1 LYHID
6 SLRACPLHNNRLLRV
21 RAQSSRG
28 ISLGA
33 KALDGIGNRGL
44 ICRHGLANR
53 CIVVDIVRHHLQDV
67 RKMHQSN
74 ESRIKSLLLR
84 GIAERI
90 AGKPRIVG
98 EPIIDVEN
106 FLRVRGG
113 GCNLREQ

>member
-1 LYHID
+1 
-6 SLRACPLHNNRLLRV
+6 
-21 RAQSSRG
+21 
-28 ISLGA
+28 
-33 KALDGIGNRGL
+33 
-44 ICRHGLANR
+44 
-53 CIVVDIVRHHLQDV
+53 
-67 RKMHQSN
+67 MHQSN